1 MTHLDESTVT
11 VPTSEFFAGGTVS
24 STDSDDRTS
33 ALTGVDRMD
42 YFYFYSPNCFVNE
55 ILTAP
60 VTWDTLNSFLPIFEL
75 LGPKFVLDQ
84 NAYVS
89 SKPNTH
95 MSS

>member
-1 MTHLDESTVT
+1 MTHLDVYLPVA
-11 VPTSEFFAGGTVS
+11 VPTSGGTV
-24 STDSDDRTS
+24 STDSDDRPILTS

-42 YFYFYSPNCFVNE
+42 YFYFYSNCFVNE

-60 VTWDTLNSFLPIFEL
+60 MTWDTLNSFLPIFEL

-89 SKPNTH
+89 S
-95 MSS
+95 